1 MNQKFSGEVGLVAG
15 RDVKSSSAQASVNL
29 HFHSGESKAVVTKF
43 ISDKQRNVIARKA
56 FEIQDRTGTDKL
68 MVYRRLMTV
77 FDFKKMDEMP
87 RDVHERALKYL
98 DGWIRNGTM
107 GQVPAASTRSDI
119 KPLSGIEPS
128 KPSELSIPEVP
139 ETQPLPANAM
149 TSEALTTASH
159 AGDDRQRQRFRAFT
173 AISVGALV
181 CAAILYY
188 QVDKRYTPTQSA
200 VSESAPLQCEYG
212 GSRYTVGSIVMQ
224 AGMRARCAEA
234 VGRGVEWQPLAT
246 NKRH

>member
-1 MNQKFSGEVGLVAG
+1 MNQKFSGEVGQVAG

-29 HFHSGESKAVVTKF
+29 HFHSGESKPVVTKF

-87 RDVHERALKYL
+87 RDAYERALKYL
-98 DGWIRNGTM
+98 EGWIRNGTM
-107 GQVPAASTRSDI
+107 GQVPLASTKSDI
-119 KPLSGIEPS
+119 KPSPGIEPLKS
-128 KPSELSIPEVP
+128 SELSIPEAQ
-139 ETQPLPANAM
+139 ETLPIPANAV
-149 TSEALTTASH
+149 TSEALPTASP
-159 AGDDRQRQRFRAFT
+159 AGDDRQRQRFGAVT
-173 AISVGALV
+173 AIGVGALA

-200 VSESAPLQCEYG
+200 VSESTPLQCEYG

-224 AGMRARCAEA
+224 AGMRARCTDA
-234 VGRGVEWQPLAT
+234 VGHGVEWQPLAT